1 MCSGIRK
8 GIQGMDNEYKDK
20 PDNTPVLS
28 GEAINSGQPVSPD
41 ESRDAPTA
49 GEPGSTEK
57 HFATEVSQEE
67 NKDIPGFLELI
78 YGVLFDPVKTFRKIA
93 QSPPLGSSV
102 AVFSL
107 VKVLSVAVGGY
118 ISTRYMSDL
127 PGHEYGFEEL
137 LRAMMPAVV
146 VIILVYEYLKWFVY
160 SGLLYL
166 VAELSGGRGRA
177 AGVLCVTG
185 LASLPALL
193 FLPVQTL
200 ATVFG
205 GSGLT
210 GPVNVLFWLGVMIWG
225 CVLVILGLR
234 ETQHISTGRAVLA
247 ALAPAM
253 VLLLVFILLLVLAV
267 GMLAPIFESFSG

>member
-1 MCSGIRK
+1 
-8 GIQGMDNEYKDK
+8 MDNEYKDK

-28 GEAINSGQPVSPD
+28 GEAINSGHPVSPD
-41 ESRDAPTA
+41 ESRAAPTA
-49 GEPGSTEK
+49 GEPDGTDK
-57 HFATEVSQEE
+57 HSAGEVSQEE
-67 NKDIPGFLELI
+67 TKDVPGFLELI
-78 YGVLFDPVKTFRKIA
+78 YGVLFDPVKTFRRIA
-93 QSPPLGSSV
+93 QSPPLGSS
-102 AVFSL
+102 AAIFSL
-107 VKVLSVAVGGY
+107 VKILSVAVGGY
-118 ISTRYMSDL
+118 ISTRYMSGDL
-127 PGHEYGFEEL
+127 TGHEYGFEEL

-177 AGVLCVTG
+177 VGVLCVTG

-205 GSGLT
+205 GRGLT

-225 CVLVILGLR
+225 CVLVVLGLR

-253 VLLLVFILLLVLAV
+253 VLLLVFILILVLAV
-267 GMLAPIFESFSG
+267 GMLAPIFESFQG

>member
-1 MCSGIRK
+1 
-8 GIQGMDNEYKDK
+8 MDNEYKDK

-28 GEAINSGQPVSPD
+28 GEAINSGHPDSPD
-41 ESRDAPTA
+41 ESRGASTT
-49 GEPGSTEK
+49 GESDGTDRR
-57 HFATEVSQEE
+57 HFTGEVSQEE
-67 NKDIPGFLELI
+67 NIVPGFFELI
-78 YGVLFDPVKTFRKIA
+78 YGVLFDPVKTFRRIA
-93 QSPPLGSSV
+93 QSPPLGSS
-102 AVFSL
+102 AAIFSL

-118 ISTRYMSDL
+118 ISSRYMSGDL
-127 PGHEYGFEEL
+127 TGYENGIQEL

-146 VIILVYEYLKWFVY
+146 VIILVYEYIKWFVY

-177 AGVLCVTG
+177 VGVLCVTG

>member
-1 MCSGIRK
+1 
-8 GIQGMDNEYKDK
+8 MDNEYKDK
-20 PDNTPVLS
+20 PDNTPFLS
-28 GEAINSGQPVSPD
+28 GEAINSGHPDSPD
-41 ESRDAPTA
+41 ESRGAPTTGESDGTDRHSA
-49 GEPGSTEK
+49 G
-57 HFATEVSQEE
+57 EVSQEE
-67 NKDIPGFLELI
+67 TTGAPGFLELI
-78 YGVLFDPVKTFRKIA
+78 YGVLFDPVKTFRRIA
-93 QSPPLGSSV
+93 QSPPLGSS
-102 AVFSL
+102 AAIFSL
-107 VKVLSVAVGGY
+107 VKILSVAVGGY
-118 ISTRYMSDL
+118 ISTRYMSGLTGD
-127 PGHEYGFEEL
+127 EYGIQEL
-137 LRAMMPAVV
+137 VRAMTPAVV
-146 VIILVYEYLKWFVY
+146 VIILVYEYIKWFVY

-177 AGVLCVTG
+177 VGVLCVTG

-253 VLLLVFILLLVLAV
+253 VLLLVFILILVLAV
-267 GMLAPIFESFSG
+267 GMLAPIFESFQG